1 MIYWCARPQ
10 SLLPIARYVNTGS
23 TMSLLSRVSGLFGDE
38 TDEPTEMGYECVV
51 CGKQTELPEAACPNC
66 GGQMEEL

>member
-1 MIYWCARPQ
+1 M
-10 SLLPIARYVNTGS
+10 G
-23 TMSLLSRVSGLFGDE
+23 LLSRLTGIGSND
-38 TDEPTEMGYECVV
+38 TDEAVEMGYECVV